1 MDNSACKR
9 MDKNQIEKLT
19 IPPPETI
26 ARMSAIFQ
34 ALQSSARLNILFFL
48 KKKDMCVCELS
59 EALEASQSAISHN
72 MRILRQL
79 DLVRVRKEGR
89 FAVYYIADEHVRLLI
104 ETCRQHILEEYR

>member
-9 MDKNQIEKLT
+9 ADKKQIEKLT

-26 ARMSAIFQ
+26 TRMSAIFQ
-34 ALQSSARLNILFFL
+34 ALQSSARLNILFLL
-48 KKKDMCVCELS
+48 KDRDMCVCELS
-59 EALEASQSAISHN
+59 EALGASQSAISHN

-89 FAVYYIADEHVRLLI
+89 FAVYYIADGHVRLLI
-104 ETCRQHILEEYR
+104 ETCRQHIIEEYR